1 MNIPLIRSPG
11 VTQTRLLDRYILP
24 KIALTVITLA
34 SFAGTWLT
42 MSTHGAGTW
51 SQVLPRWLHLVTFG
65 LLAGGY
71 LWKALFARPAEQAD
85 QQAAFATFTAGQ
97 FRRFRRL
104 ARAVLPVFALTA
116 LWDAM
121 RFARWGAGR
130 LIWADL
136 LLVALLVLAIGYD
149 AFLRAEKEQPFAERP
164 LAALILAL
172 LLLSGLAQA
181 AFDVA
186 LAQAGQLPALLVRW
200 LHLSAFGLWLGGAV
214 WNIFIAVSAARE
226 VVSVPVVVAAATGT
240 FPCRRA
246 PYFAGVDRHRPD
258 PGLPLHRLQPV
269 GVVGVELWPAHSGQA
284 GPGRGPDRHLPHLP
298 YVARLLAHCRYVQA
312 RGSARDPGAG
322 RQRDPH
328 FLIHKQ

>member
-1 MNIPLIRSPG
+1 MNIPLITPPG

-42 MSTHGAGTW
+42 MSTHRAGTW
-51 SQVLPRWLHLVTFG
+51 LQVVPRWLHLVTFG

-71 LWKALFARPAEQAD
+71 LWKALFARPAEQEE

-97 FRRFRRL
+97 FHRFRRL

-116 LWDAM
+116 LWDAV
-121 RFARWGAGR
+121 RFARWGAGW
-130 LIWADL
+130 LVWADL
-136 LLVALLVLAIGYD
+136 FLVTLLLLAIGYD
-149 AFLRAEKEQPFAERP
+149 AFARAEKEEPFAERP
-164 LAALILAL
+164 LAALILVL

-181 AFDVA
+181 TFDVA

-226 VVSVPVVVAAATGT
+226 IVSVPVVVAA
-240 FPCRRA
+240 
-246 PYFAGVDRHRPD
+246 
-258 PGLPLHRLQPV
+258 
-269 GVVGVELWPAHSGQA
+269 
-284 GPGRGPDRHLPHLP
+284 
-298 YVARLLAHCRYVQA
+298 
-312 RGSARDPGAG
+312 G
-322 RQRDPH
+322 RQLERFRIAVRIILPALIITGLIQAYRYIGLNLSAMWASSFGLLILAKLALVIALIGIFLTCPMWRACSPIAGMCKLEDLHETADPAAV
-328 FLIHKQ
+328 